1 MYHSSRPLVV
11 SQNCTRS
18 KFVRVLTAKKGWL
31 SSTNFNKFF
40 KAKFFFLITGMIF
53 FIIRSVKKQKQKE
66 QEISP

>member
-1 MYHSSRPLVV
+1 MYHSSRPLVF

-18 KFVRVLTAKKGWL
+18 KFVRVLTTKKGWL
-31 SSTNFNKFF
+31 SSTNFNNFF
-40 KAKFFFLITGMIF
+40 KAKFFLVTGMIF

>member
-18 KFVRVLTAKKGWL
+18 KFVRVLTAKKGCL

-40 KAKFFFLITGMIF
+40 YSKVIFLITGMVF
-53 FIIRSVKKQKQKE
+53 FIIRSVKKQKQEE
-66 QEISP
+66 QELSP